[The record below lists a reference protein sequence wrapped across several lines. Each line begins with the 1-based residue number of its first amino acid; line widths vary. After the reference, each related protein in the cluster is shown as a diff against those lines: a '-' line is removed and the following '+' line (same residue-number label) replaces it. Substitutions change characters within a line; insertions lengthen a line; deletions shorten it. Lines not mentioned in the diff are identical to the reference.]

1 MNLELNAEIVDVHSD
16 VRMHSRSPFIKLLN
30 RLDGKKVLVLSP
42 IILQSINLVLSLQ
55 ELQGQEVEKF
65 YTFNDSLP
73 KLPKGTKHL
82 LYMIRSNTAAARWL
96 KRHLKA
102 HKWIT
107 RDALSQTRQGRIKN
121 NLKQVQSKKA
131 KKKHQTQKKKKKT
144 EEEEEEEETEPRP
157 KITVVFIP
165 HITLDCEKE
174 LEAQGL
180 LDEINVLPFP
190 SFMYPI
196 DKDLYSLGI
205 DEEFKYWILEDITPI
220 TETIRS
226 LIELQRVLGL
236 IPNIVHVGAS
246 SYQVKKKICQL
257 ARQKEIMAIE
267 DPGIDTLVLIDRS
280 VDFITPLLTPLNY
293 EGLID
298 EFYSISQSFVKIPSK
313 ILTPKNKKVIQP
325 PNNNNSNNEQ
335 KQKKQ
340 QPKYSSVCLNS
351 SDPVFQTIRDLN
363 MQDVSTY
370 LKQIISELSKGYEE
384 RHKAD
389 NIQKLKQFVKQLS
402 VLQQNKQKIS
412 VHLSITEKIVQKT
425 IKSPK
430 FVEDMQAVFSLIA
443 DDVPLN
449 DHLEIMISREN
460 SIKPLLRFF
469 CLQSLIGN
477 GIKSKFYDAFR
488 EKLVRNFGYEHL
500 FTLMNLERMGLLK
513 KHSNKSKWPQLRE
526 KLRIFNE
533 NFSNSNDITQVFSGY
548 APLAIRIIQTIMSNA
563 EDGVKEI
570 QALSQH
576 LGISKN
582 EIGRDE
588 QMEAVAKYKKK
599 PKKPICMV
607 FFIGGATYP
616 EMSALRILGRMPNS
630 KYSYIMGTTSMIN
643 AKKMMQYYQSW
654 I

>member
-1 MNLELNAEIVDVHSD
+1 MNLELNPEIVDVHSD
-16 VRMHSRSPFIKLLN
+16 IEMHSRSPFIKLLN

-65 YTFNDSLP
+65 YTFSDSLP

-82 LYMIRSNTAAARWL
+82 LYMIRSNTTAARWL
-96 KRHLKA
+96 KRHLKG

-107 RDALSQTRQGRIKN
+107 RKPLSQTRQDG
-121 NLKQVQSKKA
+121 
-131 KKKHQTQKKKKKT
+131 
-144 EEEEEEEETEPRP
+144 EEEKEEEEEETEPRP

-205 DEEFKYWILEDITPI
+205 DEEFRYWILEDITPI
-220 TETIRS
+220 TETIHS
-226 LIELQRVLGL
+226 LIELQKVLGL
-236 IPNIVHVGAS
+236 IPNIVHVGSS
-246 SYQVKKKICQL
+246 SYKVKKKICQL
-257 ARQKEIMAIE
+257 ARQKEIPAIK
-267 DPGIDTLVLIDRS
+267 DPGIDTLILIDRS
-280 VDFITPLLTPLNY
+280 IDFITPLLTPLNY

-313 ILTPKNKKVIQP
+313 ILTPKNKKAIQP
-325 PNNNNSNNEQ
+325 PNNNNNNNGNNPNGQ
-335 KQKKQ
+335 QQAKQK
-340 QPKYSSVCLNS
+340 PKYSSICLNS
-351 SDPVFQTIRDLN
+351 SDPVYQTIRDLN

-389 NIQKLKQFVKQLS
+389 NIQKLKKFVKQLS

-477 GIKSKFYDAFR
+477 GIKSKFYDLFR

-513 KHSNKSKWPQLRE
+513 KHSNKSKWSQLRD
-526 KLRIFNE
+526 KLRLFNE

-563 EDGVKEI
+563 EDGIKEI

-576 LGISKN
+576 LGISKK

-588 QMEAVAKYKKK
+588 QMEAVAKYNKK
-599 PKKPICMV
+599 PKKPVCMV

-616 EMSALRILGRMPNS
+616 EMSALRILGRMTNS

-643 AKKMMQYYQSW
+643 AKKMMQYFQSW